1 MLLEQHASGAN
12 PPRDTATACWLTK
25 RQPRMALLLA
35 RAGGCRS
42 TVRSSFGLQ
51 PSARGEASP
60 SPRPPSRTASHMP
73 LRHRRPRRLAA
84 THTVHAESC
93 TAPEPDHISDP
104 APWWE
109 VTQLA
114 GCRRFNSS
122 LGHPNCSASS
132 APRTHARHPPSHAP
146 CVHILTTARA
156 PHARAQTSG
165 GGHRPTSPPLP
176 LWLAPLLVGR
186 RRGGRSCRCGP
197 SAAACGVCMCYT
209 HVHGSP
215 R

>member
-84 THTVHAESC
+84 PHTVHAESC
-93 TAPEPDHISDP
+93 TAPEPDHKSD
-104 APWWE
+104 
-109 VTQLA
+109 
-114 GCRRFNSS
+114 SS
-122 LGHPNCSASS
+122 LVGGHPACWVVGGSFPPWVPLSCTSHRRRQRCAAGLDCLKPS
-132 APRTHARHPPSHAP
+132 APAT
-146 CVHILTTARA
+146 CVRLLCACL
-156 PHARAQTSG
+156 SG
-165 GGHRPTSPPLP
+165 PLEP
-176 LWLAPLLVGR
+176 
-186 RRGGRSCRCGP
+186 
-197 SAAACGVCMCYT
+197 
-209 HVHGSP
+209 
-215 R
+215 